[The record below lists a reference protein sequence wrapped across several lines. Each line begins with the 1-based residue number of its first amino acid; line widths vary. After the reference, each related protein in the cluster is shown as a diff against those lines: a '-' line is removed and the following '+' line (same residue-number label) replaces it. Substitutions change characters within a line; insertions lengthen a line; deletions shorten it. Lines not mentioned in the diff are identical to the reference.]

1 MKFPRLAYLVA
12 TLAAFSG
19 SALAQIPGLFVVQEA
34 RIDDQFADAVTKRS
48 LFGRAGFASI
58 GDFDGDGVEDIL
70 VGAPRANSDSGALAI
85 ELLNQGGKLKSAPF
99 LLHAR
104 LDKIRSNLGA
114 GGTEQFGYGVAVVRK
129 FSKTQPCAI
138 ALANSGSRKKIWA
151 LKICNEQG
159 LPSLRDVKVFDTTSS
174 ALSGFSMTDVG
185 IGSSMEVI
193 DTLANDGRVIAL
205 GVPSD
210 GRSLFSYFGR
220 IVIVSIDSGTM
231 TLNRVSMLPEKYDG
245 ADVVG
250 KILDSLE
257 RFGTA
262 IALTHGINGSRGIAV
277 VSPTYVDGSGNA
289 SGRICLVS
297 LDNNY
302 KAISSSIIVGSPDF
316 ALNQAPTS
324 IASAD
329 FNRDGISDL
338 AVGYGN
344 DMGGATT
351 VTRRGAV
358 RIMIMNRDGSV
369 RNSDFLRKGS
379 LGLQD
384 TANGS
389 STMLAYTRFGSQ
401 LRTVDFDQDG
411 QIDLLVGSLG
421 NPAGSTPDI
430 VGSVW
435 PLRLKQLPRMLK
447 SIDTIT
453 LSKTEASL
461 RLHDYMIGNH
471 LSWTL
476 TDLQTPP
483 TSLVKCSLEVV
494 SDVPYLHCI
503 PGATNGVSSWR
514 LVATDSGNIPSTLH
528 FSDSLN
534 FVVKIV
540 GQDSAPVKMA
550 ELPLIRIS
558 EDQRDTA
565 VLVFSKYFR
574 DPEQKHLTVSIAPV
588 NSSNAASFSYLA
600 LSANT
605 DTLHLAGK
613 PYRPAYCSLFVEV
626 KDNANGI
633 TRAML
638 VIDVFHVNHAPIAFD
653 TAYTVTES
661 VPSSFVVR
669 VLDHDL
675 GDVLTSSIQTTAKHG
690 TAVMQ
695 GQTVFYTPDSFYVGI
710 DSIQYKVSDG
720 QASATSMIRVAV
732 IKTTATAKVYKPL
745 TDVTIDEDTPPLV
758 IRVDSLF
765 FSGADRFA
773 VLQDEAITD
782 CESQKIALVK
792 NDRIN
797 FRLNISPLP
806 NQSGRCQIKIP
817 VLSDSQVNSI
827 MFLNIKAVA
836 DPYKYSPDTVTAEV
850 SVGNT
855 YGIQLDSVDLDR
867 DTLLHTAITTLPE
880 WVKLEGYRL
889 SFQPL
894 ALSKAAKILIEVR
907 KKVLPGVT
915 NLDPTDTLILYAIPT
930 PSTHVGRRLGDGVRM
945 INHSSKLM
953 FRAGGAPF
961 QITLVALDG
970 RVLLAQDVPELGQVE
985 IDRSRLP
992 SVVYLRL
999 IEKNKTTL
1007 TPLFLHS
1014 SN

>member
-34 RIDDQFADAVTKRS
+34 RIDDPTPGAVSARS
-48 LFGRAGFASI
+48 SFGRGGISSI
-58 GDFDGDGVEDIL
+58 GDFDDDGIDDLIS
-70 VGAPRANSDSGALAI
+70 GAFSSNSDTGSLVISLLSKSGGLKSSQFIIAANASPLK
-85 ELLNQGGKLKSAPF
+85 EKLRPGGK
-99 LLHAR
+99 
-104 LDKIRSNLGA
+104 D
-114 GGTEQFGYGVAVVRK
+114 QFGYGVAVVRK
-129 FSKTQPCAI
+129 FSKTESCAI
-138 ALANSGSRKKIWA
+138 VLTNSGLSKKIWS
-151 LKICNEQG
+151 LRLCKEQG
-159 LPSLRDVKVFDTTSS
+159 FPVVSAVVVSDTTSS
-174 ALSGFSMTDVG
+174 ALSGFEMKSVGLGNAMTVL
-185 IGSSMEVI
+185 
-193 DTLANDGRVIAL
+193 DTMSNGHVVVAMGN
-205 GVPSD
+205 PSD
-210 GRSLFSYFGR
+210 GSTSSNYKGR
-220 IVIVSIDSGTM
+220 VAIMSVDTGTLGL
-231 TLNRVSMLPEKYDG
+231 TCEALYPKAYD
-245 ADVVG
+245 ATDVFG
-250 KILDSLE
+250 KILVDKE
-257 RFGTA
+257 QFGTS
-262 IALTHGINGSRGIAV
+262 IASLRGANGKKGMAV
-277 VSPTYVDGSGNA
+277 VSARFLDAASNA
-289 SGRICLVS
+289 SGRIHLIYFKSDYTMETSV
-297 LDNNY
+297 
-302 KAISSSIIVGSPDF
+302 IHPGSANFPV
-316 ALNQAPTS
+316 NQAPAS

-329 FNRDGISDL
+329 FNNDKISDL
-338 AVGYGN
+338 VVGYNLDLLGP
-344 DMGGATT
+344 GGFQVSILNA
-351 VTRRGAV
+351 
-358 RIMIMNRDGSV
+358 DGSIGSSSFV
-369 RNSDFLRKGS
+369 RKNE
-379 LGLQD
+379 LGLMD
-384 TANGS
+384 TANGGGKIAIKTMFGIQVATTDFDHDGQVDIVVGSTGNPIS
-389 STMLAYTRFGSQ
+389 STTQIIGS
-401 LRTVDFDQDG
+401 
-411 QIDLLVGSLG
+411 I
-421 NPAGSTPDI
+421 
-430 VGSVW
+430 W
-435 PLRLKQLPRMLK
+435 PIRLKQLPRKLGE
-447 SIDTIT
+447 IDTIT
-453 LSKTEASL
+453 LTKTDPAL
-461 RLHDYMIGNH
+461 RLSNYMIGNR
-471 LSWTL
+471 LGWTL
-476 TDLQTPP
+476 KELQTPP
-483 TSLVKCSLEVV
+483 TNLVKCSLQET
-494 SDVPYLHCI
+494 SDISYLHCI
-503 PGATNGVSSWR
+503 PGTTNGVSFWR
-514 LVATDSGNIPSTLH
+514 VIATDSGNVPATVH
-528 FSDSLN
+528 FSDSLD
-534 FVVKIV
+534 FAVKIV
-540 GQDSAPVKMA
+540 GQDSAPVRTSK
-550 ELPLIRIS
+550 LPLIRIS

-565 VLVFSKYFR
+565 VLIFSKYFR
-574 DPEQKHLTVSIAPV
+574 DPEQKPLSISVAPL
-588 NSSNAASFSYLA
+588 NSSSGASLSYLG

-613 PYRPAYCSLFVEV
+613 KYLPGLCSLSVEV
-626 KDNANGI
+626 KDNANAVVRD
-633 TRAML
+633 TL
-638 VIDVFHVNHAPIAFD
+638 VVDVFHVNHAPIAFD

-675 GDVLTSSIQTTAKHG
+675 GDVLTGSIQTTAKHG
-690 TAVMQ
+690 TAVIQ
-695 GQTVFYTPDSFYVGI
+695 GQKVFYTPDSFYLGT

-720 QASATSMIRVAV
+720 QASATSMIRVTV
-732 IKTTATAKVYKPL
+732 IKTTATAKIYKPL
-745 TDVTIDEDTPPLV
+745 TDVTIDEDAQPLV

-827 MFLNIKAVA
+827 MFLNIKAVS

-850 SVGNT
+850 SVGT
-855 YGIQLDSVDLDR
+855 TSSILLDSVDLDR
-867 DTLLHTAITTLPE
+867 DTLVHNAITTLPE